1 MARQFFSSGITPIL
15 PANGILASHSFG
27 ESDHKG
33 LGRLSTL
40 LGHSKC
46 RSIHWESR
54 LKIPKRIMAN
64 SHFNASPLSLTG
76 FVWKNLWRRRL
87 RTLLTLCGI
96 GMAIGAFVGLVGFSS
111 AFENE
116 WLRIYS
122 SSGTDIAVIQ
132 QTFLNTSLDES
143 AGATLKSLPLVARA
157 TPVIFN
163 LMDLTTDVNALA
175 YGWKADTYEFDSLQ
189 ILSGRRFRDGHPE
202 VMLGDLL
209 ADDLKKKVGDTLEIQ
224 SSSFAVCAIYH
235 GGSGLQAAAVIMP
248 LDQLQELSS
257 LQGKVST
264 FDVRLRPAPA
274 GEPQEH
280 YLKRAQAQI
289 EAALPGLRAVPAAE
303 RAHSNQFVQLA
314 HASAWGTSSIAL
326 LIGILGIAN
335 TMAMSVYERTRE
347 IGVLRALGW
356 NRRQVLILIQL
367 EAAILGLGGGIFGI
381 ALGWCALHLL
391 AALPQTASIVST
403 SLPVLLLAE
412 SLGIAVLAGLIA
424 GALPAWRAS
433 KLSPVEALRYD

>member
-1 MARQFFSSGITPIL
+1 MAK
-15 PANGILASHSFG
+15 SHVG
-27 ESDHKG
+27 
-33 LGRLSTL
+33 
-40 LGHSKC
+40 
-46 RSIHWESR
+46 
-54 LKIPKRIMAN
+54 A
-64 SHFNASPLSLTG
+64 APLSLTG
-76 FVWKNLWRRRL
+76 FAWKNLWRRRL

-111 AFENE
+111 AFENA

-122 SSGTDIAVIQ
+122 GSGTDIAVIQ
-132 QTFLNTSLDES
+132 KTFLNTSLNES
-143 AGATLKSLPLVARA
+143 AGATLNSLPFVAVA

-163 LMDLTTDVNALA
+163 LMDLTPDVNALV
-175 YGWKADTYEFDSLQ
+175 YGWKADTYEFESLQ
-189 ILSGRRFRDGHPE
+189 ILSGRRFRDGRHE

-209 ADDLKKKVGDTLEIQ
+209 ADELKKKVGDTLEIQ
-224 SSSFAVCAIYH
+224 GSAFTVCAIYH
-235 GGSGLQAAAVIMP
+235 GGSGLQEDAVIMP

-274 GEPQEH
+274 GESPEN

-289 EAALPGLRAVPAAE
+289 EAALPGLRAAPAAE
-303 RAHSNQFVQLA
+303 RAHNNQFVQLA

-347 IGVLRALGW
+347 IGILRALGW
-356 NRRQVLILIQL
+356 KRRQVLILIQV
-367 EAAILGLGGGIFGI
+367 EAATLGLVGGFLGLAF
-381 ALGWCALHLL
+381 GWCALHLL
-391 AALPQTASIVST
+391 ATLPQTATIVSM
-403 SLPVLLLAE
+403 SLPVPLLAE
-412 SLGIAVLAGLIA
+412 ALGIAVLAGLIA

-433 KLSPVEALRYD
+433 RLSPTEALRFD